1 MKKVI
6 KKETKS
12 EKIKK
17 EMRVK
22 KLSTEKMS
30 ISNNDK
36 LMLISNLST
45 LLSAGIPILESV
57 ESLEEEAKG
66 NVKKLLEVVKADLV
80 QGRNLSK
87 SFAKFPQ
94 IFNKININILKA
106 SEESGTLET
115 ALKDLKIGIRRD
127 IEFAD
132 KIKSALLYPAILLIV
147 FFGVLLVILFVA
159 IPKIATVFKN
169 LRVTLPLPTKILI
182 FISRALTTHTVPI
195 LIGFLVLLLIVF
207 YLYKTQRKLFLV
219 VISHVPFLSGLIR
232 EIDLTRFSRSL
243 ALLLNSGVPIT
254 TALELTQDVV
264 VSKDIGKAISHSK
277 NLVLSGGK
285 LSEGFKKNKKVIPG
299 VMIKIIEAGEK
310 SGTLDKAMQDI
321 SDYMDYNVSTNLK
334 TVTALLEP
342 VILVLVGVFIGGMML
357 SIIAPIYN
365 LIGQIGTR

>member
-1 MKKVI
+1 MKKER
-6 KKETKS
+6 KK

-17 EMRVK
+17 EIKVK
-22 KLSTEKMS
+22 KPNTEKIS

-45 LLSAGIPILESV
+45 LLTAGIPILESV

-66 NVKKLLEVVKADLV
+66 NVKKLLGVVKADLV
-80 QGRNLSK
+80 QGKNLSV

-94 IFNKININILKA
+94 VFNKISINILKA

-115 ALKDLKIGIRRD
+115 ALNDLKIGIRRD
-127 IEFAD
+127 IEFTD
-132 KIKSALLYPAILLIV
+132 KIKSALLYPAVLLVV
-147 FFGVLLVILFVA
+147 FFSVLLVILFVA

-182 FISRALTTHTVPI
+182 FISHALTTYTIPI
-195 LIGFLVLLLIVF
+195 LVGFLILLLIVF
-207 YLYKTQRKLFLV
+207 YLYKTQRKSFLV
-219 VISHVPFLSGLIR
+219 VISYFPLLSNLIR
-232 EIDLTRFSRSL
+232 EIDLTRFCRSL

-254 TALELTQDVV
+254 IALELTQDVV
-264 VSKDIGKAISHSK
+264 MNRDIRVAITDSK
-277 NLVLSGGK
+277 NLVLAGGK
-285 LSEGFKKNKKVIPG
+285 LSDGFKKNKKVIPG
-299 VMIKIIEAGEK
+299 VMVKIIEAGEK

-342 VILVLVGVFIGGMML
+342 VILVLVGIFIGGMML

-365 LIGQIGTR
+365 LIGQIGTK